1 MESIA
6 LPNSEKMNISKN
18 HPVPIYY
25 QLEQELRRHIE
36 AGEWKP
42 GDLLPS
48 ERELSER
55 YQISRMTVRQ
65 ALTDLVN
72 EGFLYRERGRGTFV
86 AQPKIHKRL
95 SSLTSFTEDMRA
107 RGKQASARVLQLKL
121 EPASPAV
128 AEGLAVLTGHPVI
141 VVERLRLADREP
153 VGIERSHL
161 SFAGCEA
168 ILSED
173 LTSSLYRLLKEKY
186 GIFPTRA
193 EERIE
198 AGLCPA
204 REAQLLGL
212 HRMAPVLLITRI
224 THSQDELPFEYVE
237 SVYRADRYTLHV
249 SLTITPGHET
259 S

>member
-1 MESIA
+1 MS
-6 LPNSEKMNISKN
+6 ISKN

-25 QLEQELRRHIE
+25 QLEQEIRHRIE
-36 AGEWKP
+36 MGEWKP

-48 ERELSER
+48 ERELAER

-65 ALTDLVN
+65 ALANLVN
-72 EGFLYRERGRGTFV
+72 DGLLYRERGRGTFV
-86 AQPKIHKRL
+86 ARPKIHKRL

-107 RGKQASARVLQLKL
+107 RGKLAGAEVLQLKL

-128 AEGLAVLTGHPVI
+128 ARDLAVPAGQPI
-141 VVERLRLADREP
+141 VLVERLRLADREP

-168 ILSED
+168 IMRED
-173 LTSSLYRLLKEKY
+173 LTGSLYRLLKEKY
-186 GIFPTRA
+186 GIIPTHA

-204 REAQLLGL
+204 REAQWLGI
-212 HRMAPVLLITRI
+212 HRSAPVLLITRV
-224 THSQDELPFEYVE
+224 TYSQEGLPFEYVE

-249 SLTITPGHET
+249 SLTTAPGI